1 MTSVK
6 HINHITY
13 HKTKTKYCTPLLP
26 WYLWFAEVTGGT
38 DNHLLLWDLKS
49 EGLSG
54 AKMEKVCEEASII
67 VYLGQE
73 LKVISSPVCLWAV
86 LEPLFEWCLGMC
98 PRSDTKRWQLGS
110 FSFGLPKLVL
120 MVRVFE
126 GREIVVMIFGC
137 GLSSKEQEHHCFRCF
152 SHFTWRGAFR
162 ELCYDHSNGGW
173 GWLQEDWRIPDS
185 CQRHCH
191 QYSEEA
197 RSLPWGEFVGM
208 KLHEVVF
215 GDEFLTR
222 SGKKLAKF
230 LAALHETWLCP
241 WMLSIIEYEIGA
253 WTKSFLETCTDSSRR
268 LHSAIMVTWFACFKT
283 HAHALHMY
291 HASCIPAPMAEVW

>member
-1 MTSVK
+1 
-6 HINHITY
+6 
-13 HKTKTKYCTPLLP
+13 
-26 WYLWFAEVTGGT
+26 
-38 DNHLLLWDLKS
+38 
-49 EGLSG
+49 
-54 AKMEKVCEEASII
+54 
-67 VYLGQE
+67 
-73 LKVISSPVCLWAV
+73 
-86 LEPLFEWCLGMC
+86 
-98 PRSDTKRWQLGS
+98 
-110 FSFGLPKLVL
+110 

-185 CQRHCH
+185 CPRHCH

-241 WMLSIIEYEIGA
+241 WMLSIIEYEI
-253 WTKSFLETCTDSSRR
+253 WSMNKIFPWNMHRFFS
-268 LHSAIMVTWFACFKT
+268 
-283 HAHALHMY
+283 
-291 HASCIPAPMAEVW
+291 